1 MNLAK
6 HLALVVAGCFLLASC
21 AAQQQQSLTTHL
33 EDAPGIPAHDEER
46 NDNVTLQYFP
56 NKTSPY
62 RISSRF
68 DEGGM
73 LDAICDSPNH
83 NPCTQWKFKATGF
96 RQNHLPK
103 GWSVA
108 LSEGTYTL
116 TGSDDPNIAVLK
128 DASSQQTVAY
138 WVNNPNGKGTWIVGS
153 LAEAQAAESKGNGAK
168 DAKHVAGEVAVTTG
182 KVILYTAL
190 IVCVVG
196 LVALLAAGAF
206 AEGYNQ
212 AAVQNRPVIVEQSP
226 VWRETTCNPNGL
238 GGFNCY

>member
-1 MNLAK
+1 
-6 HLALVVAGCFLLASC
+6 
-21 AAQQQQSLTTHL
+21 
-33 EDAPGIPAHDEER
+33 
-46 NDNVTLQYFP
+46 
-56 NKTSPY
+56 
-62 RISSRF
+62 
-68 DEGGM
+68 
-73 LDAICDSPNH
+73 
-83 NPCTQWKFKATGF
+83 
-96 RQNHLPK
+96 
-103 GWSVA
+103 

-168 DAKHVAGEVAVTTG
+168 DAKHVVGEVAVTTG

-212 AAVQNRPVIVEQSP
+212 VAAQNRPVIVEQSP
-226 VWRETTCNPNGL
+226 VWHEPPATPTGLADLTATETEQHGEENRNNNGNPGAAERHHSGS
-238 GGFNCY
+238 GGWVVPDDTTVGSAQPVRCYGSAISLDGEF